1 MFADRHIDLWSW
13 FEQLTPEA
21 SPDARIEDWPRGGG
35 KSSSVELGTTY
46 ASHDVLTDAPLE
58 CADEGTHSAGT
69 ILVRMKLAAAPIF
82 TEGVKYPFTIRVFGS
97 DGLTQDDRT
106 LWLRVKSR

>member
-1 MFADRHIDLWSW
+1 MTIGAAWNIDDPAKPWCDWDPNANIRIPIGVADW
-13 FEQLTPEA
+13 LT
-21 SPDARIEDWPRGGG
+21 
-35 KSSSVELGTTY
+35 ELGTTY
-46 ASHDVLTDAPLE
+46 ASHDVLTAAPLE

-69 ILVRMKLAAAPIF
+69 ILVRMKLAAAPTF

>member
-1 MFADRHIDLWSW
+1 MTIGAAWNIDDPAKPWCDWDPNANIRIPIGVADW
-13 FEQLTPEA
+13 LT
-21 SPDARIEDWPRGGG
+21 
-35 KSSSVELGTTY
+35 ELGTAY
-46 ASHDVLTDAPLE
+46 QSHDILTAAPLE